1 MALILIADDSPTE
14 IYVLKMML
22 EKYDHE
28 IIIAEDGEQAV
39 DIAHS
44 RHPDLILMDIV
55 MPKLNGF
62 QATRRLTKDPDTES
76 IPIIIVSSKNQETD
90 KLWGMRQGAKGYL
103 GKPVTEEQLI
113 LEINNLLNGQETT
126 QGDAT

>member
-14 IYVLKMML
+14 IYVLKKIL
-22 EKYDHE
+22 EKYNHQ
-28 IIIAEDGEQAV
+28 IITAEDGEQAV
-39 DIAHS
+39 EVALKEN
-44 RHPDLILMDIV
+44 PDLILMDVV

-62 QATRRLTKDPDTES
+62 QATRRLSKDPISQD

-103 GKPVTEEQLI
+103 GKPVTEEQLMQ
-113 LEINNLLNGQETT
+113 EINALLETVS
-126 QGDAT
+126 